1 MILKESIFYMSN
13 LVALSLV
20 ALLIILATV
29 LISDDSIASLSSNQL
44 QAQEKQD
51 LRQQNTTAFTVKA
64 GGGNATAP
72 LTLFVPQNI
81 EIEAG
86 QAIKWYNPTTVAE
99 PHSVTMMKDV
109 NLFPPFAAPFAVP
122 KMTEFTALIPNPN
135 VEPAIVPSNET
146 STKSVI
152 VYNARA
158 YDPTVIDSTGTK
170 VTYLP
175 PNANYS
181 MDGTESYI
189 NSGWIWPEGQV
200 PPGVLPITSFAMTFE
215 KPGNYEY
222 VCTIHP
228 WMTGTVTVR

>member
-1 MILKESIFYMSN
+1 
-13 LVALSLV
+13 
-20 ALLIILATV
+20 
-29 LISDDSIASLSSNQL
+29 
-44 QAQEKQD
+44 
-51 LRQQNTTAFTVKA
+51 
-64 GGGNATAP
+64 
-72 LTLFVPQNI
+72 
-81 EIEAG
+81 
-86 QAIKWYNPTTVAE
+86 
-99 PHSVTMMKDV
+99 
-109 NLFPPFAAPFAVP
+109 
-122 KMTEFTALIPNPN
+122 MTEFTALIPNPN

-158 YDPTVIDSTGTK
+158 YDPTVIDTTGRK